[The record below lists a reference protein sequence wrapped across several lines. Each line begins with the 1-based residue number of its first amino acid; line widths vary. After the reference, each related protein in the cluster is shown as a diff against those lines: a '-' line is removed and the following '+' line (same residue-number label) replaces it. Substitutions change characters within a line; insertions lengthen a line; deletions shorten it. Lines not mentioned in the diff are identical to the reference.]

1 MIQAWLVP
9 LADDLPSSGC
19 AWHAGPAVHSG
30 FRASW
35 HSSLKNS
42 VLSFITSTVCP
53 DADQASTMRVRIAGT
68 RCTLSDFIVQL
79 ATAAVTKELQSPEHI
94 TADFVIFAQEPY
106 MLKCTC

>member
-1 MIQAWLVP
+1 MQAWLVP

-35 HSSLKNS
+35 HSSLKHS
-42 VLSFITSTVCP
+42 VLSFITDTVCP

-68 RCTLSDFIVQL
+68 RCTLSGFIMQL
-79 ATAAVTKELQSPEHI
+79 PTAVTEQLQPFQQI
-94 TADFVIFAQEPY
+94 TADFILAQDPY
-106 MLKCTC
+106 S